1 MGRLFLYCL
10 SIFCISV
17 FTGCSHKTT
26 FELGMGAAQK
36 LRTALKAEK
45 SASLRWEVIPS
56 GGVVCTLKS
65 VNAVHAGSVPKD
77 GQEIA
82 P

>member
-1 MGRLFLYCL
+1 M
-10 SIFCISV
+10 
-17 FTGCSHKTT
+17 
-26 FELGMGAAQK
+26 GMGAAQK